1 MVEVVD
7 LFLGNLADVG
17 FFELLLPW
25 ILFFTLLYII
35 FKKTSLFVE
44 ESQNITLSLAISL
57 FIVNFTSFGLSFAVF
72 LTQSFGIMAIGVVFI
87 LIAWIFCG
95 IIGVDTISL
104 VRDNKYIFFM
114 IGVLFA
120 LSVSMHILGNYWNI
134 EIGDTIITMFFILF
148 MFGGIHYVTKS

>member
-25 ILFFTLLYII
+25 ILFFTLLYIV
-35 FKKTSLFVE
+35 FNKTNLFVE

-57 FIVNFTSFGLSFAVF
+57 FIINFTSFGLSFAVF

-87 LIAWIFCG
+87 LIAWVFCG

-104 VRDNKYIFFM
+104 VRDNRYIFFM

>member
-1 MVEVVD
+1 MANISE

-25 ILFFTLLYII
+25 ILFFTLLYLV

-72 LTQSFGIMAIGVVFI
+72 LTRSFGIMAIGIVFI

-104 VRDNKYIFFM
+104 VRSNKYIFFM
-114 IGVLFA
+114 IGVLLA
-120 LSVSMHILGNYWNI
+120 LIVSVHILGNYWRI

-148 MFGGIHYVTKS
+148 MFGGMYYVTKS